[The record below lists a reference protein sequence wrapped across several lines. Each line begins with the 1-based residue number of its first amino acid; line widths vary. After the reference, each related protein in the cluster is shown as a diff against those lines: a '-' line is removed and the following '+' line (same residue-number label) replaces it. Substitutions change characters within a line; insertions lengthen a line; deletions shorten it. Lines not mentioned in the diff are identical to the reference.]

1 MLAVPGNVVVPPNSA
16 VMTGGSCESLGSLG
30 YDSTVED
37 AQCPYPREKD
47 TTGTAVQ
54 EEPAKKPPC
63 MDSHDKSPK
72 KLGSGG
78 TSESPEKDT
87 PGRHSQATEKD
98 SPGEPAQKPPKMHSH
113 DKGLKKL
120 VLARSS
126 HGKHRKP
133 GTPQKGLSTRGSGL
147 SSEGPNDSPAPSSS
161 VRSSESK
168 RSKSPTYWRQCGC
181 KEFGSVQLLR
191 LVL

>member
-120 VLARSS
+120 VLARQKLKELLKA
-126 HGKHRKP
+126 HGNFKALELQIRK
-133 GTPQKGLSTRGSGL
+133 SNVASY
-147 SSEGPNDSPAPSSS
+147 
-161 VRSSESK
+161 
-168 RSKSPTYWRQCGC
+168 SKSKGGKWVTKNYLTTAEHWTPPRTQ
-181 KEFGSVQLLR
+181 Q
-191 LVL
+191 